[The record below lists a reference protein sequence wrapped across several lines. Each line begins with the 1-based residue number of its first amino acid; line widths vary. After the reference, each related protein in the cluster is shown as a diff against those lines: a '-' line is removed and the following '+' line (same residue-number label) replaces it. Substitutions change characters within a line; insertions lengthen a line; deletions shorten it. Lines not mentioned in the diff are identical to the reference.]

1 MIYYMPKILL
11 MFNDCVEIILLYSI
25 IKNNTILGVKKKTIL
40 L

>member
-25 IKNNTILGVKKKTIL
+25 IKNKAILGAKKTIL